1 MLWSQKM
8 MAFLIQAGD
17 CETTGSPLTIH
28 RTSPL
33 KRRASVGQ
41 SGELAQRNMGSKNIM
56 RTNISITVK
65 LIRL

>member
-1 MLWSQKM
+1 MVSKDDGVSDPSW
-8 MAFLIQAGD
+8 D